1 MKPSNLLFIFSDEHN
16 KKVTGCYGNEFI
28 KTPNIDKLAA
38 NGTRFT
44 QAYTNC
50 PICVP
55 ARASLATGRYVHQ
68 NRCWDNAIA
77 YKGAQPS
84 WGHRLIPQGHDVVS
98 IGKLH
103 YSGYNPSQ
111 NGFTE
116 EIQPLHIVDGL
127 GDLLGLIRQE
137 CPLPVRKGSAM
148 LGPEAGPGESDYTRY
163 DRAVRDATIQ
173 WLKNRTKNIGDKPWV
188 LYVGFVAPHFPL
200 ITPQEFFDL
209 YPEHRM
215 TMPKQYLD
223 EDRPTHHP
231 FIQQLRES
239 QIFDQGFTGQEMVRR
254 ALSAYYGLVSF
265 LDDNIG
271 RILSA
276 VEEFGLSDSTR
287 IIYSSDH
294 GDNLGARGLWGKST
308 MYEESAGIPLIIS
321 GEGVPKGKQCNTPVS
336 LVDLFPTIVQCV
348 GAKLNHEDKDLP
360 GLSLWDIANNK
371 EVMPRTILSEYHAAG
386 SSTGTFMIRY
396 GQYKYIYY
404 VNMPPMLY
412 DMEND
417 PEELQDLGADPVYAG
432 ILQECDLALR
442 KIVDPEAV
450 NAQCQLDQV
459 HKIEEV
465 GGIEAIKKRGMFRFS
480 PPPGAN
486 PVMFKE

>member
-16 KKVTGCYGNEFI
+16 KKVTGCYGDEVVQ
-28 KTPNIDKLAA
+28 TPHLDRLAA
-38 NGTRFT
+38 RGTRFT

-55 ARASLATGRYVHQ
+55 ARASLATGRHVHQ

-77 YKGAQPS
+77 YQGAQPS
-84 WGHRLIPQGHDVVS
+84 WGHRLMAQGHDVVS

-103 YSGYNPSQ
+103 YSGHDPLR

-137 CPLPVRKGSAM
+137 LPLPVRKGAAM
-148 LGPEAGPGESDYTRY
+148 LGPEAGPGESDYVRY
-163 DRAVRDATIQ
+163 DRAVRDAAVK
-173 WLKNRTKNIGDKPWV
+173 WLRQRAADAGGKPWV

-200 ITPQEFFDL
+200 IVPQEFFDL

-215 TMPKQYLD
+215 AMPKQYAQD
-223 EDRPTHHP
+223 ERPTHHP
-231 FIQQLRES
+231 FIQQLRGA
-239 QIFDQGFTGQEMVRR
+239 QIYDQGFTGQDMVRR

-271 RILSA
+271 QILDA
-276 VEEFGLSDSTR
+276 VEASGLAGSTR
-287 IIYSSDH
+287 IVYGSDH

-308 MYEESAGIPLIIS
+308 MYEESAGIPLIVA
-321 GEGVPKGKQCNTPVS
+321 GDGVAPGGQCDTPVS

-348 GAKLNHEDKDLP
+348 GGTLEAQDRDLP
-360 GLSLWDIANNK
+360 GASLWDIAAGRA
-371 EVMPRTILSEYHAAG
+371 EPRTVLSEYHAAG
-386 SSTGTFMIRY
+386 SSTGAFMIRH

-404 VNMPPMLY
+404 VGMPPMLY
-412 DMEND
+412 DLEND
-417 PEELQDLGADPVYAG
+417 PEELRDLGGDPACAG
-432 ILQECDLALR
+432 ILQECEQALR
-442 KIVDPEAV
+442 AVVDPEAA
-450 NAQCQLDQV
+450 NALCLRDQA
-459 HKIEEV
+459 HRIEEV
-465 GGIEAIKKRGMFRFS
+465 GGIEAVRQRGMFRFS
-480 PPPGAN
+480 PPPGAD
-486 PVMFKE
+486 PVMFK